1 MVYVLVC
8 EGNVSEFTFER
19 SFYMF
24 VSDVLFKSSKVT
36 ARLVKCAVVAC
47 NVPVLGVRAMIYCLQ
62 SAIVDSA
69 EFHKLHMS

>member
-1 MVYVLVC
+1 
-8 EGNVSEFTFER
+8 
-19 SFYMF
+19 MF

-62 SAIVDSA
+62 SAIADSA